1 MSEPRHVYGPTNHH
15 QQEIQEGRIQRLATD
30 PSGWADG
37 VPWYLTTIHR
47 VKLMAAGVARIIP
60 FLANSGTPTAI
71 GINRPGSRGSSGDS
85 AAIDHEHG
93 TPDYA
98 STSAGGWMSTAH
110 VSTLNAAN
118 AHRQVIGNPHD
129 TQIGD
134 IPNLSSTLSA
144 KADLVGGKIPS
155 SQLPSFVDDV
165 EEYANRAAFP
175 TTGESGK
182 IYLALDDNHQWRWS
196 GSTYI
201 DITSESGN
209 EYNRGVPL
217 YGTDPFTS
225 RASFDG
231 RGGVRTATGMG
242 PFGLYWYN
250 MVDVRH
256 RNVWNAPGDIWG
268 GELVWG
274 MTGVQNRMAFRSRA
288 GDGTPTAWTEVSV
301 AGHGHAISDVANLQA
316 ELNNKLPRIP
326 VNISN
331 GDANAILVNGIF
343 SGYSVGNAPNPS
355 WGILR
360 VYHAPG
366 DDGDQVWQTWT
377 SAAYATNQEYRRS
390 SYNYGVT
397 WTPWQTHKE
406 IDGLG
411 QMRSLYWPSLASSSW
426 YKIGTLR
433 VTERHGSAVFSGIFV
448 SGGGAVSWSD
458 NGSYLVT
465 ARLKQQDP
473 MTSPAHIIELSWS
486 LLTGI
491 SSCNFGYVVSTDNAS
506 EKVVTIYGYRHDG
519 YTGTNAAIF
528 TTSGFVNH
536 FPGEVTGTEPPGIV
550 YLKRSISAPVQ
561 RRIFTIGDG
570 STTLF
575 TLTHGLGSKGVR
587 VTVRKASAPYNM
599 VECIDE
605 LDASDPT
612 NKVVVGFYGYTPAPN
627 EFEVT
632 VMV

>member
-15 QQEIQEGRIQRLATD
+15 QQEVQEARIQQLASD

-37 VPWYLTTIHR
+37 VPWWLTTISR
-47 VKLMAAGVARIIP
+47 IKVMAAGVARIIP
-60 FLANSGTPTAI
+60 FLANSGSPTAI
-71 GINRPGSRGSSGDS
+71 GINRTGSLGSTGN
-85 AAIDHEHG
+85 AADAGHEHA

-110 VSTLNAAN
+110 VSTLSSAD
-118 AHRQVIGNPHD
+118 AHRQATGNPHN

-144 KADLVGGKIPS
+144 KADLVGGKIPA
-155 SQLPSFVDDV
+155 SQIPGGLD
-165 EEYANRAAFP
+165 EIIEYANRAAFP
-175 TTGESGK
+175 ATGEPG
-182 IYLALDDNHQWRWS
+182 IYYLALDTNHMWRWT
-196 GSTYI
+196 GTQYA
-201 DITSESGN
+201 DITSESGD
-209 EYNRGVPL
+209 EYNRGVSID
-217 YGTDPFTS
+217 GVDPFSS
-225 RASFDG
+225 RGSHDG
-231 RGGVRTATGMG
+231 RGGVRTVNGNG
-242 PFGLYWYN
+242 PFGAAWYN

-256 RNVWNAPGDIWG
+256 RNTWNAPGDIWG

-274 MTGVQNRMAFRSRA
+274 MTGHQTRLAFRSRTA
-288 GDGTPTAWTEVSV
+288 DGSPGAWVEVSTS
-301 AGHGHAISDVANLQA
+301 GHGHTILDVSGLQGA
-316 ELNNKLPRIP
+316 LDGKLSRIP

-331 GDANAILVNGIF
+331 GDANSILVNGIF
-343 SGYSVGNAPNPS
+343 SGYSVANAPNAS

-360 VYHAPG
+360 VYRSPG

-390 SYNYGVT
+390 SYDFGAT
-397 WTPWQTHKE
+397 WTSWQTHKQ

-411 QMRSLYWPSLASSSW
+411 QMQSLYWPSLASSSW

-433 VTERHGSAVFSGIFV
+433 VTERYGSAVFSGIFV
-448 SGGGAVSWSD
+448 SGGGAGSWND

-473 MTSPAHIIELSWS
+473 MTIPAHIIELSWS

-491 SSCNFGYVVSTDNAS
+491 SACNFGYVVSTDNAS
-506 EKVVTIYGYRHDG
+506 EKLVTIYGYRHDG

-528 TTSGFVNH
+528 TTSGDVNH

-550 YLKRSISAPVQ
+550 YVQRSTSSPVQ
-561 RRIFTIGDG
+561 RRIFSIGDG

-612 NKVVVGFYGYTPAPN
+612 NKVVVGFYGYTPALN

-632 VMV
+632 VMG